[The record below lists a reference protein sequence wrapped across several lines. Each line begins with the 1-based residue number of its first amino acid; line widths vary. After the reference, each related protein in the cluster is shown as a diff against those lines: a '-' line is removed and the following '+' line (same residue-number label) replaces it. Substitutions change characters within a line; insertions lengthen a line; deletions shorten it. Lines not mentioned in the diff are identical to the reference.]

1 MADSVVDGAHDAFT
15 LRPAVPG
22 DVTTILTLIRELA
35 EYENL
40 RDECVA
46 TEESLHNWLFR
57 KPSAEAIIG
66 EASGRPV
73 AFALFFTSFSTF
85 LGKPGLYL
93 EDVFVRPEARG
104 KGYGKQI
111 LRYLSRLVAERG
123 YGRLEWACLDWN
135 APSIAF
141 YLSLGAVAMHDWTTY
156 RLTGD
161 ALLRLASTESP

>member
-1 MADSVVDGAHDAFT
+1 MTGSVVDGAQNGFT
-15 LRPAVPG
+15 IRPAVPG
-22 DVTTILTLIRELA
+22 DVATILALIRELA

-46 TEESLHNWLFR
+46 TEESLHKWLFR
-57 KPSAEAIIG
+57 EHKAETIIG
-66 EASGRPV
+66 EVDDRPV
-73 AFALFFTSFSTF
+73 GFALFFTSFSTF

-104 KGYGKQI
+104 KGYGKQM
-111 LRYLSRLVAERG
+111 LRYLSRLVVERG

-156 RLTGD
+156 RLAGD

>member
-1 MADSVVDGAHDAFT
+1 MADSVVDDAHDGFI

-22 DVTTILTLIRELA
+22 DVATILTLIRELA

-57 KPSAEAIIG
+57 KPSAETIIG
-66 EASGRPV
+66 EANGRPV

-104 KGYGKQI
+104 KGYGKRI
-111 LRYLSRLVAERG
+111 LRYLSRLVVERG